1 MASEEDALEQAKAI
15 LGEHF
20 QHYAVVVQYD
30 DGSVWHEGNNEL
42 VSKAL
47 HEEALN
53 MIREEREWPTAMW
66 TSIGMTTMTMTTG
79 KSPKWRNKK
88 NFSPFRG

>member
-1 MASEEDALEQAKAI
+1 MACDDDALEQAKAI

-20 QHYAVVVQYD
+20 QHYAIVVQYD
-30 DGSVWHEGNNEL
+30 DGSVWHEGDNEL

-53 MIREEREWPTAMW
+53 MIREEREWADSDVDIEW
-66 TSIGMTTMTMTTG
+66 DDDDDDDD
-79 KSPKWRNKK
+79 WQVVDVEE
-88 NFSPFRG
+88 

>member
-20 QHYAVVVQYD
+20 QHYAIVVQYD

-53 MIREEREWPTAMW
+53 MIREEREWAD
-66 TSIGMTTMTMTTG
+66 SDVDIDLDDE
-79 KSPKWRNKK
+79 K
-88 NFSPFRG
+88 